1 MLCFLAFSHFRLDQI
16 SWKILHFLLIKSS
29 ANVLSMTASE
39 CLLMMMSLS
48 TETALFEA
56 RNRGFDMHA
65 VLHIKAF
72 LHFFQPQIVT
82 ANIKNACDGSWE
94 RVE

>member
-16 SWKILHFLLIKSS
+16 SQKILHFLLIKSS
-29 ANVLSMTASE
+29 ANVLSVIASE

-65 VLHIKAF
+65 VYILKRLCSFSDTNCYSKH
-72 LHFFQPQIVT
+72 
-82 ANIKNACDGSWE
+82 
-94 RVE
+94 